1 MQHLQKT
8 GGPALRHSGAQPCAR
23 SGHPHPPA
31 PHSYP
36 HGSLSTDHGSPC
48 HIGISPKLPT
58 GKPSNPQTNG
68 QSPPLLHCPPMAR
81 QRLGQH
87 FLADLHWR
95 EEIARA
101 IRVSPHS
108 TVPLPRDD
116 QHCWI
121 EIGSGH
127 GEMSQHLLATGA
139 PVHAIEIDPAFLPGL
154 RHLAKL
160 FPNLTVVPGDILKA
174 DLAAIASG
182 RRIRIYGNLPYYITS
197 PILHHLFAFA
207 GLIDEIHI
215 VIQTEVA
222 LRLAAQPGTRDYGY
236 LSVAAQFYT
245 RPEFVFEIPREAF
258 NPPPEVT
265 SALVTLRLPGERA
278 KLSLASSAPP
288 AGGAPAN
295 SSRDADS
302 LFLDFVKLCFS
313 QKRKTLVNN
322 LRALAKSDRV
332 REALAALNLR
342 LDARAEQL
350 SVSQLAALH
359 ALLAGTR

>member
-127 GEMSQHLLATGA
+127 GEMTQHLLAA
-139 PVHAIEIDPAFLPGL
+139 
-154 RHLAKL
+154 
-160 FPNLTVVPGDILKA
+160 VPGDILEA
-174 DLAAIASG
+174 DIAAIASG
-182 RRIRIYGNLPYYITS
+182 RRLRIYGNLPYYITS
-197 PILHHLFAFA
+197 PILHHLFTFA
-207 GLIDEIHI
+207 DFIDEIHI

-236 LSVAAQFYT
+236 LSVVTQFYS
-245 RPEFVFEIPREAF
+245 RPEFVFEIPRDAF

-278 KLSLASSAPP
+278 KLSLGDAS
-288 AGGAPAN
+288 
-295 SSRDADS
+295 R
-302 LFLDFVKLCFS
+302 FLDFVKLCFS
-313 QKRKTLVNN
+313 KKRKTLVNN
-322 LRALAKSDRV
+322 LRSLAKPDRV
-332 REALAALNLR
+332 REALASLDLR
-342 LDARAEQL
+342 PDSRAEQL
-350 SVSQLAALH
+350 PVAQLAALQ
-359 ALLAGTR
+359 ALLAGS

>member
-1 MQHLQKT
+1 
-8 GGPALRHSGAQPCAR
+8 
-23 SGHPHPPA
+23 
-31 PHSYP
+31 
-36 HGSLSTDHGSPC
+36 
-48 HIGISPKLPT
+48 
-58 GKPSNPQTNG
+58 
-68 QSPPLLHCPPMAR
+68 MAR

-127 GEMSQHLLATGA
+127 GEMTQHLLATGA
-139 PVHAIEIDPAFLPGL
+139 PVHAIELDAAFLPSL
-154 RHLAKL
+154 RHLAKQ
-160 FPNLTVVPGDILKA
+160 FPNLDVVSGDVLKA
-174 DLAAIASG
+174 DIAAIAFG
-182 RRIRIYGNLPYYITS
+182 RRIRVYGNLPYYITS

-207 GLIDEIHI
+207 DLISEIHI

-236 LSVAAQFYT
+236 LSVVTQFYT

-258 NPPPEVT
+258 DPPPEVT

-278 KLSLASSAPP
+278 KLSFTYSAPTD
-288 AGGAPAN
+288 AGAQAN
-295 SSRDADS
+295 PSRAAES
-302 LFLDFVKLCFS
+302 RFLDFVKLCFS

-322 LRALAKSDRV
+322 LRSLAKPDRV
-332 REALAALNLR
+332 REALASLNVR
-342 LDARAEQL
+342 PDARAEQL
-350 SVSQLAALH
+350 TVARLAALH
-359 ALLAGTR
+359 LRLAGAR